1 VAAPSLSRDTSTAGE
16 AEYGVDRFF
25 LLPRS
30 RRLDSEACITA
41 ARRTERFTDHAT
53 IARQASRV
61 RPTSPSAAPT
71 AMNTVP
77 SGALLSCIYGALAVG
92 GIVTIAPPVVVV
104 VEEEEEDVDDVVVVE
119 TEDVV
124 VLPSDV
130 VEEEEE
136 EDVVVVSMVVVV
148 EEEEEEV
155 LVVELDVDFE
165 VVEDVVVSL
174 TLEML

>member
-1 VAAPSLSRDTSTAGE
+1 M
-16 AEYGVDRFF
+16 
-25 LLPRS
+25 
-30 RRLDSEACITA
+30 RLDSEACITA

-61 RPTSPSAAPT
+61 RPISPSAAPT

-77 SGALLSCIYGALAVG
+77 SGALLSCIYGALDIG
-92 GIVTIAPPVVVV
+92 GIVTIAPLVVVV

-119 TEDVV
+119 TEVVV
-124 VLPSDV
+124 VLLSDV
-130 VEEEEE
+130 VEEEE

-148 EEEEEEV
+148 EEEEEV

-165 VVEDVVVSL
+165 VVEEAVVSL
-174 TLEML
+174 TLEVL

>member
-1 VAAPSLSRDTSTAGE
+1 M
-16 AEYGVDRFF
+16 
-25 LLPRS
+25 
-30 RRLDSEACITA
+30 DSEACITA

-61 RPTSPSAAPT
+61 RPISPSAAPT

-92 GIVTIAPPVVVV
+92 GIVTIALPVVVV
-104 VEEEEEDVDDVVVVE
+104 VEEEEEEEDVEDVVVVE

-124 VLPSDV
+124 VLLSDV
-130 VEEEEE
+130 VEEE

-148 EEEEEEV
+148 EEEEEEEV

-174 TLEML
+174 TLEVL